1 MKIKINQNLKLE
13 LEQLEE
19 LASAV
24 QTPDMGWE
32 VDSQNK
38 KLDKIY
44 LVEHQGEKGTYL
56 YRVNLIKDLITVL
69 EVSK

>member
-1 MKIKINQNLKLE
+1 MYLFFKKKQSLKLE

-38 KLDKIY
+38 KLDSIY
-44 LVEHQGEKGTYL
+44 LFEYQGDYG
-56 YRVNLIKDLITVL
+56 NLHF
-69 EVSK
+69 

>member
-32 VDSQNK
+32 VDSQNE
-38 KLDKIY
+38 KLDNIY
-44 LVEHQGEKGTYL
+44 LVEHQGEFGTYL
-56 YRVNLIKDLITVL
+56 YRVNLIKNLITVL
-69 EVSK
+69 KVS

>member
-38 KLDKIY
+38 K
-44 LVEHQGEKGTYL
+44 T
-56 YRVNLIKDLITVL
+56 R
-69 EVSK
+69 

>member
-1 MKIKINQNLKLE
+1 MKIKINCALNY
-13 LEQLEE
+13 EQVEE
-19 LASAV
+19 LANVLAK
-24 QTPDMGWE
+24 PDLGWE
-32 VDSQNK
+32 VDSANE

>member
-38 KLDKIY
+38 KLDSIY
-44 LVEHQGEKGTYL
+44 LFEYQGDYGNYTF
-56 YRVNLIKDLITVL
+56 RVNLKKELITL
-69 EVSK
+69 LNVSK